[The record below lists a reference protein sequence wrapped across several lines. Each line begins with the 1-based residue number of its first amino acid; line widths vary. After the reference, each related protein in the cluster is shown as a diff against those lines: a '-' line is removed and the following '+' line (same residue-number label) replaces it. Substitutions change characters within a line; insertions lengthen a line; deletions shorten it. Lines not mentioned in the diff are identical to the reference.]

1 MEMTDLRKFIIPILI
16 TLLVITSGMLF
27 FQGTPN
33 ERLFETAEFSEDY
46 KIYAL
51 DLPRELYFAGEK
63 VPMDDQEVRERF
75 DRELLTNTYWQSNM
89 LLSIKRANRW
99 FPVIEPI
106 LKENNIPDDF
116 KYLALAE
123 SGLLNVTSPAGAR
136 GFWQLG
142 EATAKENGLT
152 VTNEIDQRMDV
163 ETSTRI
169 ACKYLLEAKE
179 EFGSWA
185 MAAASYNMGK
195 TGFRTQKSNQKADN
209 YYDLYLNSETY
220 RYIFRI
226 LAFKTIMSNPEKYGF
241 YYQKKHLYP
250 PLKSKTIQVDT
261 AINDL
266 ADFAKSQGTN
276 YRNLKIH
283 NPWMLSS
290 KMPNPKGKTYSIA
303 IEE

>member
-1 MEMTDLRKFIIPILI
+1 MTDLRKFIIPILI

-27 FQGTPN
+27 LQGTPN

-51 DLPRELYFAGEK
+51 DLPRELFFAGEK
-63 VPMDDQEVRERF
+63 VPMDDQAVRERF

-163 ETSTRI
+163 ETSTLI

-195 TGFRTQKSNQKADN
+195 TGFRTQKTNQKTDN

-226 LAFKTIMSNPEKYGF
+226 LAFKTIMTNPEKYGF
-241 YYQKKHLYP
+241 YFQKKHLYP
-250 PLKSKTIQVDT
+250 PLKSKIIQVDT

-266 ADFAKSQGTN
+266 ADFAKAQGTN

-290 KMPNPKGKTYSIA
+290 TMPNPKRKVYSIA
-303 IEE
+303 IED

>member
-1 MEMTDLRKFIIPILI
+1 MTDLRKFIIPILI